1 MPVSKHASTPTPILR
16 IHREPL
22 LMPSTFGQQEP
33 DGQRF
38 ANDSG
43 EAFGNLAREDLAD
56 SPADPHT
63 DDDPIRLQPL
73 SKRTALSASSA
84 SRTTK
89 TLPASHQPTSPTD
102 ASANASVM
110 RDASDPKQQDASP
123 NEPENATHRA
133 PETPSSGASFG
144 NGHPSRLVAKDAD
157 VAEEFLLGVIN
168 QEGESLSQRQ
178 RLENAQNLYN
188 NTSGLY
194 PRQRHY
200 PTLEAMQRLNKIF
213 GYVAIAI
220 VFPYLIGRL
229 FYLIYKTETGLMVEL
244 GRFSEFAIP
253 VLFATVGLVGFLFA
267 ACEGI
272 QLLIDVQDNLLR
284 IANRSG
290 RRKE

>member
-1 MPVSKHASTPTPILR
+1 MSVSKHASTPTPILR

-22 LMPSTFGQQEP
+22 LMPGTFGPQEP
-33 DGQRF
+33 DDQRF
-38 ANDSG
+38 ANEHGEESG
-43 EAFGNLAREDLAD
+43 EEFSDLAREDLAD
-56 SPADPHT
+56 SPPDPNT

-73 SKRTALSASSA
+73 SNRTALSGANA

-89 TLPASHQPTSPTD
+89 TLPASHQPTSPAD
-102 ASANASVM
+102 AKTPRGS
-110 RDASDPKQQDASP
+110 SDLKQQDVSR
-123 NEPENATHRA
+123 NEPASATHRA
-133 PETPSSGASFG
+133 PETSSSGASFG
-144 NGHPSRLVAKDAD
+144 NATPSRLVAKDAD

-168 QEGESLSQRQ
+168 QKGESLSQHQ

-229 FYLIYKTETGLMVEL
+229 VYLIYKTETGLMVEL